1 MKKSQ
6 AERFQAAKHQKE
18 IAGSVWNAN
27 YDGTI
32 MERVLTAVHAALWK
46 ASSAKQTES
55 SSVGPWR
62 WVFPYLGGL
71 WFQGLGQVGSPKA
84 ALQQG
89 RHQSPSAML
98 NKLASWLGH
107 TQVPHFSQVS
117 LLMSPPHCA
126 HCTWLKPL
134 LLLPA
139 SIFHLQARLQP
150 SLQFSPP

>member
-55 SSVGPWR
+55 SSVGAWR
-62 WVFPYLGGL
+62 WVFPYLGAL
-71 WFQGLGQVGSPKA
+71 WFQGLGQVESPKA
-84 ALQQG
+84 ALQQR

-117 LLMSPPHCA
+117 LLMSPPHCV
-126 HCTWLKPL
+126 HCTWLEPL
-134 LLLPA
+134 LLFPA